1 MITREPYPLF
11 ETTIKNSLQAIC
23 LFHRTGVRREL
34 FDQEIDELKSTLEKI
49 IDYTLFQYKDVC
61 ELVNY
66 VSNLIRDPV
75 NGGLGIQVFLKNIY
89 NDLEKVKIGLK
100 YAIDTQYD
108 A

>member
-1 MITREPYPLF
+1 MLTREPYTLL

-23 LFHRTGVRREL
+23 LFYRTGVRREL
-34 FDQEIDELKSTLEKI
+34 FEEEIDDLKSTLESI

-100 YAIDTQYD
+100 YAISTQYD